1 MGRTCD
7 QGYHVYVL
15 IWNSAMNI
23 PNKISQDNNQK
34 CCPSIR
40 WGLNNKSNDK
50 LAGARAVGVKGEHLL
65 SLYINELTLSWR
77 EGIKTVVIT
86 LQVITLF
93 VKPIQSLI
101 VWPTCYS
108 LCHTIL
114 CIPQRQFD
122 VLGEVFVLQD
132 AFCNRITGRRVGRD
146 RVTVYTCQTTLP
158 PLCSMSR
165 PRFVAD
171 YPNIWRSPGLVT
183 SLIVADREGKIT
195 SWDLNPSMM
204 FLPLGHWAYSRA
216 AHIHNGIMQ
225 RSWLNSN

>member
-1 MGRTCD
+1 MSIVSPALCITSVPALSLNMGRTCD

-15 IWNSAMNI
+15 VWNSAMNI
-23 PNKISQDNNQK
+23 PNKRLQDNNQK
-34 CCPSIR
+34 CCPSIW

-50 LAGARAVGVKGEHLL
+50 LAGAWAVGVRGEHLL

-77 EGIKTVVIT
+77 EGIKTVAIT

-101 VWPTCYS
+101 VWPTRYS

-122 VLGEVFVLQD
+122 SLGEVFVLQD

-158 PLCSMSR
+158 PPVQCQGQGSC
-165 PRFVAD
+165 
-171 YPNIWRSPGLVT
+171 IWLTIRTFDDHLV
-183 SLIVADREGKIT
+183 
-195 SWDLNPSMM
+195 W
-204 FLPLGHWAYSRA
+204 
-216 AHIHNGIMQ
+216 
-225 RSWLNSN
+225 